1 MPMPAVVKDM
11 FSRPDTTKVLV
22 TANADGQPHGI
33 VCGSIFVI
41 DDNTLAVGEVLMKTT
56 IANMTA
62 NGKIALEAI
71 SGPTAYEVRGKVL
84 GRQESGPILDNLNIN
99 LAKVNLKARA
109 VWLFSA
115 DEIYDESAGPNAGK
129 KIA

>member
-1 MPMPAVVKDM
+1 MSMPAAVKDI
-11 FSRPDTTKVLV
+11 FSRPDSTKVLV
-22 TANADGQPHGI
+22 SADANGQPHAI

-56 IANMTA
+56 IANMTV
-62 NGKIALEAI
+62 NNKVALEAI

-84 GRQESGPILDNLNIN
+84 GRQESGPVLDGLNANLS
-99 LAKVNLKARA
+99 KVNLQAKA

-115 DEIYDESAGPNAGK
+115 DEVYDESAGPNAGK

>member
-1 MPMPAVVKDM
+1 MPAVVKDM
-11 FSRPDTTKVLV
+11 FSRPDSTKVLV
-22 TANADGQPHGI
+22 TADTNGQPHAI

-71 SGPTAYEVRGKVL
+71 SGPTAYEIRGKVL
-84 GRQESGPILDNLNIN
+84 GRQESGPVLDGLNAN